1 MEKGFT
7 VMEVLVALA
16 ILSIIMLAFSN
27 ILSAQINNINL
38 AARQSTAFYQGQDT
52 IENIMAYPASI
63 VTNEKV
69 TDVDHAYQVRVSHA
83 YQVRVS
89 FSSDPEAP
97 NIEVIVPGM
106 LVEVDTGTKKLVTWI
121 ANPHG
126 GAP

>member
-69 TDVDHAYQVRVSHA
+69 TDVDHAYQVRVS
-83 YQVRVS
+83 